1 VLDWESWLAGG
12 GQKPLLAASPPSRR
26 SLRALNWF
34 VFFLADIQ
42 AGFGPFAAAYL
53 ATLSWSQG
61 YIGLA
66 LTSGSLIALASQ
78 VPAGALVDAVPAKRL
93 LAAIGVLGVCC
104 AALILAIWPT
114 FFAVISSEV
123 IHAIASCILGPA
135 TVAISLGLVG
145 YKKFSDRLALNVRYA
160 ALGNAIAAVL
170 MGLIGYRWGAQ
181 AIFFVSAFLA
191 VPAMIALSQI
201 RTHEIDPASA
211 RGGVLK
217 PRTGTIRALAELG
230 TNRALLIFASA
241 IVLFQLANAALLPFM
256 ASVLT
261 SQHNHASTLFVAGM
275 IVGPQLVASVSSKP
289 LGRQIERRGRR
300 PLLMLAF
307 APLPIRALVLAFSS
321 DPYVLT
327 LTQLLDGISAATLGI
342 LVPLVIADLTEGSG
356 HFNLAQG
363 FVATAV
369 GIGAAISTTLTGYTM
384 DFFGFRTG
392 FLMLMVIGTA
402 GFILVAMFMPETKR
416 SGKT

>member
-1 VLDWESWLAGG
+1 MLDWESWLAGG

-135 TVAISLGLVG
+135 TVAI
-145 YKKFSDRLALNVRYA
+145 DR
-160 ALGNAIAAVL
+160 
-170 MGLIGYRWGAQ
+170 
-181 AIFFVSAFLA
+181 
-191 VPAMIALSQI
+191 
-201 RTHEIDPASA
+201 
-211 RGGVLK
+211 K
-217 PRTGTIRALAELG
+217 
-230 TNRALLIFASA
+230 
-241 IVLFQLANAALLPFM
+241 
-256 ASVLT
+256 SV
-261 SQHNHASTLFVAGM
+261 V
-275 IVGPQLVASVSSKP
+275 
-289 LGRQIERRGRR
+289 
-300 PLLMLAF
+300 
-307 APLPIRALVLAFSS
+307 
-321 DPYVLT
+321 
-327 LTQLLDGISAATLGI
+327 
-342 LVPLVIADLTEGSG
+342 
-356 HFNLAQG
+356 
-363 FVATAV
+363 
-369 GIGAAISTTLTGYTM
+369 
-384 DFFGFRTG
+384 
-392 FLMLMVIGTA
+392 
-402 GFILVAMFMPETKR
+402 
-416 SGKT
+416 